1 MKFESLRKLFAGKSA
16 SPSPPKLPDGTIAA
30 IGDKMPDGT
39 TYAGTPPLDDFGN
52 GVRAYVSPPTSQKPK
67 P

>member
-1 MKFESLRKLFAGKSA
+1 MKFEFLRKLFSGKSA
-16 SPSPPKLPDGTIAA
+16 SPPKLPDGTNAA

-52 GVRAYVSPPTSQKPK
+52 GVRAYVSPPKPPDLK
-67 P
+67 R